1 MIVKNRKRAIVDY
14 AHTPD
19 AVLNVLTYVNLLKHN
34 KIITVIGCGGNRDK
48 SKRPIM
54 GEVAVQNSDHVI
66 FTSDNPR
73 YEDPD
78 DIINDMISGLDKD
91 NYEIES
97 NRENAI
103 KKGIQ
108 LLGKN
113 DILILLGKGHEKY
126 QIIKDERIFFDDK
139 QIIIDNM

>member
-1 MIVKNRKRAIVDY
+1 
-14 AHTPD
+14 
-19 AVLNVLTYVNLLKHN
+19 
-34 KIITVIGCGGNRDK
+34 
-48 SKRPIM
+48 
-54 GEVAVQNSDHVI
+54 
-66 FTSDNPR
+66 
-73 YEDPD
+73 
-78 DIINDMISGLDKD
+78 MISGLDKD